1 MNISLSKKTK
11 AELISAYEDLLAQQ
25 KELETTAQQ
34 CFIPERSK
42 EIEEAEKTYTVD
54 AIQKTITSLQAVA
67 GSAITEFARSFEV
80 QVRRFEE
87 LQKMSAHLEERL
99 KLLRNLE
106 AGAETGAQL
115 IATLESERTQLEN
128 EITIK
133 RRDWE
138 REREEAEYRAKTAS
152 ARRDA
157 EVAEEYKKKETVL
170 KEREQ
175 MLAVRE
181 KELAEQ
187 VKRLENYDMDVEKDV
202 SKRLAEAHKEWGA
215 THARALAE
223 KEREREL
230 DEKLHEIQ
238 IKELT
243 ADVKRLENEV
253 VALRKDTVDANKR
266 AQDLALKIV
275 ESTSR
280 IRANIL
286 PAGEE
291 K

>member
-1 MNISLSKKTK
+1 M
-11 AELISAYEDLLAQQ
+11 SAYL
-25 KELETTAQQ
+25 
-34 CFIPERSK
+34 
-42 EIEEAEKTYTVD
+42 
-54 AIQKTITSLQAVA
+54 
-67 GSAITEFARSFEV
+67 G
-80 QVRRFEE
+80 
-87 LQKMSAHLEERL
+87 ERL
-99 KLLRNLE
+99 KLLRDLE
-106 AGAETGAQL
+106 MGAETGAQL

-138 REREEAEYRAKTAS
+138 REREEAEYRAKVAS

-157 EVAEEYKKKETVL
+157 EIAEEYTKKDAVL

-175 MLAVRE
+175 VVAVRE
-181 KELAEQ
+181 KELAER
-187 VKRLENYDMDVEKDV
+187 VKRLENYDVDVEKEV
-202 SKRLAEAHKEWGA
+202 AKRLAEARKEWE
-215 THARALAE
+215 TMHARALAE

-253 VALRKDTVDANKR
+253 MALRKDAVDANRR

-280 IRANIL
+280 SRAGVL
-286 PAGEE
+286 ATGEE